1 MPHLKS
7 SQPPLLAL
15 TLLVSFS
22 QGCSS
27 QTFSSLS
34 QPLAPHLLLPGLA
47 GILLPPPP
55 ASPSLLTSS
64 PTFSQQPSST
74 LLLQRHFPPW
84 PHLFLCWHK
93 VTPSA
98 SEPAP
103 HSPNSY
109 VPDFCSPSQECSSKE
124 WLHVLPPYPPF
135 SSLPNSAMCFCHFVY
150 LPGQGM
156 SINRCLCSSCSTSS
170 AVPGNGK

>member
-7 SQPPLLAL
+7 SQPPLLAP

-22 QGCSS
+22 PGCSN

-34 QPLAPHLLLPGLA
+34 QPLAPPLLLPGLA

-55 ASPSLLTSS
+55 ASPSLPTSS
-64 PTFSQQPSST
+64 SICSQQPSST
-74 LLLQRHFPPW
+74 LLLQRHLPLW
-84 PHLFLCWHK
+84 PHLFLCWHEI
-93 VTPSA
+93 TPSA

-109 VPDFCSPSQECSSKE
+109 VPDFCPPSQEHSSKE
-124 WLHVLPPYPPF
+124 CLHVLPPHPLFP
-135 SSLPNSAMCFCHFVY
+135 SLPNSAMCFCHSVY
-150 LPGQGM
+150 LPG
-156 SINRCLCSSCSTSS
+156 
-170 AVPGNGK
+170 